1 VLAESDTSDRAFVV
15 VVDEGFA
22 RRFFPGQDPLG
33 QRIVVHWGDRQP
45 REIVGIVNDVNPYSL
60 SAGAAPHMYVSF
72 QQVPRTNYG
81 SLLMRTEVDPNAVI
95 AAARTQVQ
103 AIDPSQPVFRAG
115 TLNDI
120 LQGSVSDRRFHLVL
134 LATFATTAVLLA
146 AVGIYGVMAC
156 MVGERRREMAI
167 RIAMGANRAQVIG
180 LVLGQGTK
188 VAMLGVLVGVAGA
201 LALTDLLTAQLH
213 EVRPTDP
220 ATFAMVAVGLCAL
233 TVLACAIPARRAAAV
248 SPAEALRHE

>member
-1 VLAESDTSDRAFVV
+1 
-15 VVDEGFA
+15 
-22 RRFFPGQDPLG
+22 
-33 QRIVVHWGDRQP
+33 
-45 REIVGIVNDVNPYSL
+45 
-60 SAGAAPHMYVSF
+60 
-72 QQVPRTNYG
+72 
-81 SLLMRTEVDPNAVI
+81 
-95 AAARTQVQ
+95 
-103 AIDPSQPVFRAG
+103 
-115 TLNDI
+115 
-120 LQGSVSDRRFHLVL
+120 
-134 LATFATTAVLLA
+134 
-146 AVGIYGVMAC
+146 
-156 MVGERRREMAI
+156 
-167 RIAMGANRAQVIG
+167 MGANRAQVIG